1 MRCYLAKIS
10 FSIFIYFSIFSIQ
23 AQTNMVTISLVENTE
38 KQRNIGMI
46 DAIVELKNLSDTT
59 IEGSLE
65 ILSTTE
71 SLYVLQNKPKTIIL
85 NPNESLFIAIK
96 AKISTLASSENSARL
111 EAHFTLSNSKEKMS
125 AFLPISIKEQ
135 RLVKMVVQQTNL
147 LYEQVG
153 DSLQIPIRFLNDGNS
168 TQTITILANY
178 PEFVAKNRIENNTIT
193 IKAHTDSL
201 LILKK
206 EINREILKQEEFSIA
221 IRSLYQNGDIIGF
234 ANIRANP
241 IKQSRRYKPE
251 FVADYSNPFSPIN
264 QITTSQQT
272 SNSHQNVMAFYGN
285 AQAEINK
292 GTVYTNLDLNWWEQ
306 SNQTFMRNTWIG
318 YKEKIFGVQVGNIS
332 KFNDLNLIGRGIET
346 FYKTSTNTKIEA
358 GILEKSYS
366 VIDFSTPSTG
376 QSAWISF
383 TNKEG
388 WDKGKGYKTA
398 ALFDND
404 SNEAIQKALVT
415 NQFSIIQ
422 KPNFSLQTGTAISTI
437 NSTENSNQKLGAAA
451 EVNLQGKTAKLFY
464 NSLNYFSSG
473 YFAGIK
479 SGAVNLNESIHVN
492 LEKYSFWLS
501 ANHFSFAP
509 KTIKT
514 TAYFPS
520 EFSNTQLSTGISKRL
535 GTLFFSLSLTSI
547 SEIRKEPV
555 LVSPLFQEY
564 KMNANRVT
572 IGGNYFNHNH
582 SLNLSLEG
590 GFFTTNLNP
599 KQQLHFKTNLSYT
612 WKFFNLTSYY
622 QHNNFYLGE
631 IIAAQQQVEKTY
643 FNCII
648 SPSIQMN
655 LLNKKLHLRAGI
667 MYSRNSF
674 ISNTLQSNSRI
685 DFDWN
690 KNLNLFINNFYSD
703 FSNSFQPVN
712 TIQFGL
718 TQRFNPIQIDAS
730 KSDLEL
736 YLFYDTTGN
745 GVLDSNNKPAINQ
758 LVIINDKAFKT
769 NEHGIIKY
777 KRLPSGYYE
786 IRPINS
792 NEWHAPLQKIK
803 IEKTTKIAI
812 GLSRTSTIKGSIRYF
827 STENSFSINQK
838 IAGLSVILTDSS
850 GNVFYTKTDETGKFV
865 FYVPKNNYI
874 ITLEKKGLSEYVT
887 ILSNNINIQ
896 AMPEKIIE
904 TDFVLQVKEKRIETK
919 KFGNQQF

>member
-10 FSIFIYFSIFSIQ
+10 LSLFFYFSMFSVQ
-23 AQTNMVTISLVENTE
+23 AQTNMVTISLIENKE

-46 DAIVELKNLSDTT
+46 DAIVELKNSSNTT

-71 SLYVLQNKPKTIIL
+71 SLYVLQNKPKTITL
-85 NPNESLFIAIK
+85 NPNESLFIAVK
-96 AKISTLASSENSARL
+96 AKISTTASSENAASL
-111 EAHFTLSNSKEKMS
+111 EAHFTLSNSKEKTS
-125 AFLPISIKEQ
+125 AFLPIIIKEQ
-135 RLVKMVVQQTNL
+135 RLVKMAVQQTNL

-178 PEFVAKNRIENNTIT
+178 PEFISKNRIETNTIT

-206 EINREILKQEEFSIA
+206 EITREILKQEEFSIA

-241 IKQSRRYKPE
+241 IKQSRRYVPE

-264 QITTSQQT
+264 QITTSKQT
-272 SNSHQNVMAFYGN
+272 SNSHQNVIAFYGN
-285 AQAEINK
+285 AQAETNK

-318 YKEKIFGVQVGNIS
+318 YKEKIVGLQIGNIS

-346 FYKTSTNTKIEA
+346 FYKTSTNNKIEA
-358 GILEKSYS
+358 GFLEKSYS

-376 QSAWISF
+376 QSAWVSF

-388 WDKGKGYKTA
+388 WDKGYKTA
-398 ALFDND
+398 VLFDND
-404 SNEAIQKALVT
+404 TNEAIQKALVT
-415 NQFSIIQ
+415 AQFSIIQ
-422 KPNFSLQTGTAISTI
+422 KPNFSLQTGTAMSTLYS
-437 NSTENSNQKLGAAA
+437 NENSNQKLGAAA

-479 SGAVNLNESIHVN
+479 SGALNLNESIHFN

-535 GTLFFSLSLTSI
+535 GALFFSLSLTSI
-547 SEIRKEPV
+547 SEMRKEPV
-555 LVSPLFQEY
+555 LVNTLIQEY
-564 KMNANRVT
+564 KMNANRIT
-572 IGGNYFNHNH
+572 IGSNYFKHNH
-582 SLNLSLEG
+582 SINFSLEG
-590 GFFTTNLNP
+590 GFFSTNLNS
-599 KQQLHFKTNLSYT
+599 KQQLHFKTNLNYT
-612 WKFFNLTSYY
+612 WKFFNLTAYY

-631 IIAAQQQVEKTY
+631 IIATQQQIEKTY

-648 SPSIQMN
+648 SPTIQMN
-655 LLNKKLHLRAGI
+655 VLNKKLHLRAGI

-690 KNLNLFINNFYSD
+690 KNFNLFINNFYSD
-703 FSNSFQPVN
+703 YSNSFQPVN

-718 TQRFNPIQIDAS
+718 TKRFNPIQIDVT

-736 YLFYDTTGN
+736 YVFYDTSGN

-803 IEKTTKIAI
+803 IDQPTKVVI

-838 IAGLSVILTDSS
+838 TAGLSVILTDSS
-850 GNVFYTKTDETGKFV
+850 GNVFYTKTDETGKFI
-865 FYVPKNNYI
+865 FYVPKNNYTV
-874 ITLEKKGLSEYVT
+874 TLEKTGLSEYVT
-887 ILSNNINIQ
+887 IVSNNINIQ
-896 AMPEKIIE
+896 AMPETINE
-904 TDFVLQVKEKRIETK
+904 TNFVLQVKEKRIETK
-919 KFGNQQF
+919 KFGNQQFK

>member
-1 MRCYLAKIS
+1 MRCYLAKITI
-10 FSIFIYFSIFSIQ
+10 SILIFFSIFSVQ
-23 AQTNMVTISLVENTE
+23 AQTNMVRISLAEN
-38 KQRNIGMI
+38 KDKSI
-46 DAIVELKNLSDTT
+46 DRAIINATVELKNTTNTT
-59 IEGSLE
+59 IEGRLE

-71 SLYVLQNKPKTIIL
+71 SLYVLQNKSKAIIL
-85 NPNESLFIAIK
+85 NPNESLFIAVK
-96 AKISTLASSENSARL
+96 AMISTTASPENLARL
-111 EAHFTLSNSKEKMS
+111 EAHFTFSNSKEKIS
-125 AFLPISIKEQ
+125 SFLPIVIKEM
-135 RLVKMVVQQTNL
+135 RLVKMIVQQVNL

-153 DSLQIPIRFLNDGNS
+153 DSLRIPIRLLNDGNS

-178 PEFVAKNRIENNTIT
+178 PEFVSKNRIENNTIT

-318 YKEKIFGVQVGNIS
+318 YKEKTFGLQVGNIS

-346 FYKTSTNTKIEA
+346 FFKTSTNKKIEA
-358 GILEKSYS
+358 GFLEKSYS

-376 QSAWISF
+376 QSAWVSF
-383 TNKEG
+383 TNKDG
-388 WDKGKGYKTA
+388 WDKGYKTA
-398 ALFDND
+398 VLIDND

-437 NSTENSNQKLGAAA
+437 NSTENTNQKLGAAA
-451 EVNLQGKTAKLFY
+451 EVNLHGKTTKLFY

-514 TAYFPS
+514 TAYFSS

-572 IGGNYFNHNH
+572 IGGNYFKNNH
-582 SLNLSLEG
+582 SFNLSLEG

-599 KQQLHFKTNLSYT
+599 KQQLHFKTNLNYT
-612 WKFFNLTSYY
+612 WNFFNLTAYY

-631 IIAAQQQVEKTY
+631 IIATQQQVEKNY

-648 SPSIQMN
+648 SPSIQMH

-667 MYSRNSF
+667 MYSKNNF
-674 ISNTLQSNSRI
+674 TSNTLQSNSRI
-685 DFDWN
+685 DFDWD

-745 GVLDSNNKPAINQ
+745 GAIDSNNKPAINQ

-786 IRPINS
+786 IRPVNS

-850 GNVFYTKTDETGKFV
+850 GNVFYTKTDEAGKFI
-865 FYVPKNNYI
+865 FYVPKNYYTV
-874 ITLEKKGLSEYVT
+874 TLEKKGLSEYVT
-887 ILSNNINIQ
+887 VLSNNINIQ
-896 AMPEKIIE
+896 AIPEKIIE

>member
-1 MRCYLAKIS
+1 
-10 FSIFIYFSIFSIQ
+10 
-23 AQTNMVTISLVENTE
+23 
-38 KQRNIGMI
+38 
-46 DAIVELKNLSDTT
+46 
-59 IEGSLE
+59 
-65 ILSTTE
+65 
-71 SLYVLQNKPKTIIL
+71 
-85 NPNESLFIAIK
+85 
-96 AKISTLASSENSARL
+96 
-111 EAHFTLSNSKEKMS
+111 
-125 AFLPISIKEQ
+125 
-135 RLVKMVVQQTNL
+135 
-147 LYEQVG
+147 
-153 DSLQIPIRFLNDGNS
+153 
-168 TQTITILANY
+168 
-178 PEFVAKNRIENNTIT
+178 
-193 IKAHTDSL
+193 
-201 LILKK
+201 
-206 EINREILKQEEFSIA
+206 
-221 IRSLYQNGDIIGF
+221 
-234 ANIRANP
+234 
-241 IKQSRRYKPE
+241 
-251 FVADYSNPFSPIN
+251 
-264 QITTSQQT
+264 
-272 SNSHQNVMAFYGN
+272 
-285 AQAEINK
+285 
-292 GTVYTNLDLNWWEQ
+292 
-306 SNQTFMRNTWIG
+306 
-318 YKEKIFGVQVGNIS
+318 
-332 KFNDLNLIGRGIET
+332 
-346 FYKTSTNTKIEA
+346 
-358 GILEKSYS
+358 
-366 VIDFSTPSTG
+366 
-376 QSAWISF
+376 
-383 TNKEG
+383 
-388 WDKGKGYKTA
+388 
-398 ALFDND
+398 
-404 SNEAIQKALVT
+404 
-415 NQFSIIQ
+415 
-422 KPNFSLQTGTAISTI
+422 
-437 NSTENSNQKLGAAA
+437 
-451 EVNLQGKTAKLFY
+451 
-464 NSLNYFSSG
+464 
-473 YFAGIK
+473 
-479 SGAVNLNESIHVN
+479 

-514 TAYFPS
+514 TAYFSS

-572 IGGNYFNHNH
+572 IGGNYFKNNH
-582 SLNLSLEG
+582 SFNLSLEG

-599 KQQLHFKTNLSYT
+599 KQQLHFKTNLNYT
-612 WKFFNLTSYY
+612 WNFFNLTAYY

-631 IIAAQQQVEKTY
+631 IIATQQQVEKNY

-648 SPSIQMN
+648 SPSIQMH

-667 MYSRNSF
+667 MYSKNNF
-674 ISNTLQSNSRI
+674 TSNTLQSNSRI
-685 DFDWN
+685 DFDWD

-745 GVLDSNNKPAINQ
+745 GAIDSNNKPAINQ

>member
-1 MRCYLAKIS
+1 MRCYLAKITI
-10 FSIFIYFSIFSIQ
+10 SILICFSIFSVQ
-23 AQTNMVTISLVENTE
+23 AQTNMVRISLAEN
-38 KQRNIGMI
+38 KDKSIDRAMI
-46 DAIVELKNLSDTT
+46 DATVALKNTTNTT
-59 IEGSLE
+59 IEGHLE

-71 SLYVLQNKPKTIIL
+71 SLYVLQNKSKTIIL
-85 NPNESLFIAIK
+85 NPNETLFIAVK
-96 AKISTLASSENSARL
+96 AMISATASPENLAQL
-111 EAHFTLSNSKEKMS
+111 EAHFTLSNSKEKIS
-125 AFLPISIKEQ
+125 ALLPIVIKEI
-135 RLVKMVVQQTNL
+135 RLVKMIVQQTNL

-153 DSLQIPIRFLNDGNS
+153 DSLRIPIRLLNEGNS

-206 EINREILKQEEFSIA
+206 EITREILKQEEFAIA

-234 ANIRANP
+234 ATIRANP
-241 IKQSRRYKPE
+241 IKQSRRYIPE
-251 FVADYSNPFSPIN
+251 FVTDYSNPFSPIN

-285 AQAEINK
+285 VQAEINK
-292 GTVYTNLDLNWWEQ
+292 GTVYTNLDFNWWEQ

-318 YKEKIFGVQVGNIS
+318 YKEKTVGLQVGNIS

-346 FYKTSTNTKIEA
+346 FFKTSTNNKIEA
-358 GILEKSYS
+358 GFLEKSYS
-366 VIDFSTPSTG
+366 VIDFSTPSSG
-376 QSAWISF
+376 QSAWVSF
-383 TNKEG
+383 TNKDG
-388 WDKGKGYKTA
+388 WNKGYKTA
-398 ALFDND
+398 VLFDND
-404 SNEAIQKALVT
+404 SNEGIQKALVST
-415 NQFSIIQ
+415 QFSIIQ
-422 KPNFSLQTGTAISTI
+422 KPNFSLQTGTAMSTLYS
-437 NSTENSNQKLGAAA
+437 NENSNQKLGAAA
-451 EVNLQGKTAKLFY
+451 EVNLHGKTAKLFY

-473 YFAGIK
+473 YFAGIR
-479 SGAVNLNESIHVN
+479 SGALNLNESIHFN

-535 GTLFFSLSLTSI
+535 GALFFSLSLTSI
-547 SEIRKEPV
+547 AEMRKEPA

-572 IGGNYFNHNH
+572 IGGNYFKNNH
-582 SLNLSLEG
+582 SFNLSLEG
-590 GFFTTNLNP
+590 GFFTTNVNS
-599 KQQLHFKTNLSYT
+599 KQQLQLKTNFNYT
-612 WKFFNLTSYY
+612 WKFFNLTAYY

-631 IIAAQQQVEKTY
+631 IIAAQQQVENTY

-667 MYSRNSF
+667 MYSKNSF

-703 FSNSFQPVN
+703 FSTSFQPVN

-718 TQRFNPIQIDAS
+718 TKRFNPIQIDAT
-730 KSDLEL
+730 KSDLEV

-745 GVLDSNNKPAINQ
+745 GVLDSKNKPAINQ
-758 LVIINDKAFKT
+758 LVIINDKAFKS
-769 NEHGIIKY
+769 NDHGIIKY
-777 KRLPSGYYE
+777 KRLPTGYYE

-803 IEKTTKIAI
+803 VDKPTKIAI

-838 IAGLSVILTDSS
+838 IGRLSVILTDSS
-850 GNVFYTKTDETGKFV
+850 GNVFYTKTDEAGKFI
-865 FYVPKNNYI
+865 FYVPKNNYTV
-874 ITLEKKGLSEYVT
+874 TLEKKGLSEYVT
-887 ILSNNINIQ
+887 IVSNNISIQ
-896 AMPEKIIE
+896 AIPETIIE
-904 TDFVLQVKEKRIETK
+904 TNFVLQVKEKRIETK
-919 KFGNQQF
+919 KFGTQQF